1 MKIGG
6 RKSQRKVL
14 ISLTPLVDI
23 IFILL
28 VFFMLASSFLDW
40 RSVVLQTPAQA
51 RPNIQKPVKT
61 LRIRLTGEQ
70 EIRLDG
76 RKISGDRL
84 GPEIER
90 IVRTTDRVAA
100 LVIVGDG
107 VSLQH
112 SIGVLQQV
120 TDAGVAKARLAA
132 AGKRKA
138 E

>member
-40 RSVVLQTPAQA
+40 RSVDLQTPAQA
-51 RPNIQKPVKT
+51 RPNTQKPAKT

-70 EIRLDG
+70 GIQLDG
-76 RKISGDRL
+76 QVIAADRL
-84 GPEIER
+84 SAEVAQA
-90 IVRTTDRVAA
+90 VRSADRVAA
-100 LVIVGDG
+100 LVIVGDD
-107 VSLQH
+107 VPLQRG
-112 SIGVLQQV
+112 IRVLQQV
-120 TDAGVAKARLAA
+120 TDAGIAKARLAA
-132 AGKRKA
+132 AGKRKPQ
-138 E
+138 